1 MKEKGIATAVM
12 AAVIVVILV
21 VAVVGAYFLM
31 GPGVKEGLQLVR
43 IGNPWLLC

>member
-1 MKEKGIATAVM
+1 MNAKILIVGIVV
-12 AAVIVVILV
+12 VIVA

-31 GPGVKEGLQLVR
+31 GPGVKEGLQHVR